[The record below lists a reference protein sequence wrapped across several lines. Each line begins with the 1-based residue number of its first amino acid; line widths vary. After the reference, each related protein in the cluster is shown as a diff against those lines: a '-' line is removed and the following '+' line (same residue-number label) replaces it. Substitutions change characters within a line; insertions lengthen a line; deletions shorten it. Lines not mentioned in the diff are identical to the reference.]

1 MTIPDDVY
9 NVISQSLHT
18 TTTLLRPPQDFGWDV
33 IHNKIAFL
41 DVVTDMVE
49 AI

>member
-1 MTIPDDVY
+1 M
-9 NVISQSLHT
+9 

-33 IHNKIAFL
+33 IHNNIAFL

-49 AI
+49 ADVHMFCAFVVSWP